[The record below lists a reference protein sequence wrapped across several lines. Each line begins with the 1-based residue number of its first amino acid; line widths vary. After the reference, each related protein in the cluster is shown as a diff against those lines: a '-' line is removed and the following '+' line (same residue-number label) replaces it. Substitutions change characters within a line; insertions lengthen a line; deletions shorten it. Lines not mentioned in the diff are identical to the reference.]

1 MTAILY
7 SILAHMQKMRDTILS
22 RKMYAVC
29 KCFKWVY
36 TNQYRY
42 HEEYVLV
49 CSNKDPADIW
59 AYRATLDI
67 QTFSSYDL
75 SPPFFLPIN
84 ARTVSTLRS
93 VALLTDSA

>member
-42 HEEYVLV
+42 HEE
-49 CSNKDPADIW
+49 
-59 AYRATLDI
+59 ATLDI